1 MRQNLYVE
9 LRVLS
14 RSSTG
19 TSRIVFASISITNN
33 SQISNEIN
41 VWAKINSPAKNKTE
55 IMKNWRS
62 ICLFKS
68 VPHLSHFRGVQ
79 RLISHTLNG
88 DIRLSHF
95 GHRIRT
101 ASFLAHAPVASL
113 SGPPGPRCCPR
124 QRDRASFHRLLYRGY
139 SQLQRR
145 RDHGEVWV
153 EVAGKASD

>member
-1 MRQNLYVE
+1 MQALRYRHNKACMTHAAKPRREYFRNGCCQEMRQNLYVK

-14 RSSTG
+14 RPSTE

-33 SQISNEIN
+33 SQTSNEIN

-101 ASFLAHAPVASL
+101 ASFL
-113 SGPPGPRCCPR
+113 
-124 QRDRASFHRLLYRGY
+124 D
-139 SQLQRR
+139 
-145 RDHGEVWV
+145 
-153 EVAGKASD
+153 